1 MRPYTHTVHWVA
13 NVRHKAWHCLYL
25 AVVVSSICTYP
36 STSFM
41 VVPPFPVQRL
51 RLIHPVP
58 FCCPAQ
64 FPIFSFLEHS
74 PAKFPFVQYSHTIL
88 HTCIDNVH
96 NLYALFVLWDSLLHN
111 TSHYMNLVQQLLA
124 LLFVSCSCRYFR
136 EPSYFWTKQLK
147 TIVFVAAKHIE
158 NEELFLK

>member
-1 MRPYTHTVHWVA
+1 MALFVLGSRGIV
-13 NVRHKAWHCLYL
+13 NLYL
-25 AVVVSSICTYP
+25 SKHYIHGCSTLPCTKAAPYP
-36 STSFM
+36 SSAFLLPCSISNFQLSWT
-41 VVPPFPVQRL
+41 
-51 RLIHPVP
+51 
-58 FCCPAQ
+58 
-64 FPIFSFLEHS
+64 FSC
-74 PAKFPFVQYSHTIL
+74 KFPFVQYSHTVL
-88 HTCIDNVH
+88 HTCIDNIR
-96 NLYALFVLWDSLLHN
+96 NLYTLFVLWDSLLHN